1 MQVVPLAREYEEN
14 PSELEHIWVYEDEFV
29 KGLIHIE
36 HGEIVELYVEPFFQG
51 EGIGKRLVEFAIFEF
66 DVSYLWVLEKNKKA
80 IDFYKSRGFHLTT
93 ERKRNDGT
101 PEYVVKMRR

>member
-14 PSELEHIWVYEDEFV
+14 PSELEH
-29 KGLIHIE
+29 
-36 HGEIVELYVEPFFQG
+36 
-51 EGIGKRLVEFAIFEF
+51 
-66 DVSYLWVLEKNKKA
+66 LWVLEKNKKA

-93 ERKRNDGT
+93 ERKINDGT